1 MQNKY
6 GLSKGLKVRI
16 PTKTSEQLKS
26 KKHILTE
33 LFKNCNADGKEIVI
47 YGKTPTLELKTQKI
61 LMKY

>member
-6 GLSKGLKVRI
+6 GLSKGLKVRV

-47 YGKTPTLELKTQKI
+47 YGKTPTL
-61 LMKY
+61 